1 MLKLLAQIMFLIL
14 CKGSLMTDKDQ
25 ATSDEAVGF
34 GYSGEESVSSAS
46 GQPVGEE
53 PTAHTP
59 ETATFFPKWRLVP
72 NLQPGQMI
80 APDER
85 LPMGQSVVMGVQHVV
100 AMFGA
105 TVLGPLLMGFDANL
119 AVLMSGIGTLI
130 FFFLVKG
137 QVPSYLG
144 SSFAFIGGVVSVTA
158 YSGSGLN
165 ANIGVALGAIIICGL
180 IYTLI
185 GLVIWH
191 FNAKGS
197 AAAVIERLMPP
208 VVTGAIVAVI
218 GLNLAPV
225 AAKGA
230 MASGS
235 TYDAVMAI
243 VTMTS
248 VGLVAVFTRGMLQ
261 RLLILVGLVLSYL
274 LYYVFSNLLGFGTP
288 VDLSAVAAAPW
299 FGIPT
304 FYKPEFQLSAIT
316 VIAPVAIILVAE
328 NLGHIRAVSAMTGR
342 NLDQYLGRAFVGDGV
357 ATMVAA
363 SVGGTG
369 VTTYGENIGV
379 MSVTRIY
386 STLIFVIAA
395 IFAIILGFSPKFGAL
410 IHSVPAPVLGGV
422 SVVVFG
428 LIAIAGARI
437 WVINRVD
444 FSDNRNLIVAAIAV
458 ILGAGNFTIEL
469 GFFKFEGIG
478 TATFGA
484 ILLYQLL
491 SLKRDNKKS

>member
-1 MLKLLAQIMFLIL
+1 
-14 CKGSLMTDKDQ
+14 MTDKQ
-25 ATSDEAVGF
+25 QPTSDEAVGF
-34 GYSGEESVSSAS
+34 GYSGEESVQSAGAEASSINS
-46 GQPVGEE
+46 GDAPDPHEAPWCPQ
-53 PTAHTP
+53 
-59 ETATFFPKWRLVP
+59 WRVVDHLE
-72 NLQPGQMI
+72 PGQMI

-85 LPMGQSVVMGVQHVV
+85 LPMGQSLVMGVQHVV

-119 AVLMSGIGTLI
+119 AILMSGIGTLI
-130 FFFLVKG
+130 FFFFVKG

-158 YSGSGLN
+158 YSGTGLN
-165 ANIGVALGAIIICGL
+165 PNIGVALGAIIVCGL
-180 IYTLI
+180 IYA
-185 GLVIWH
+185 LVGAIVWH
-191 FNAKGS
+191 FNEKGNV
-197 AAAVIERLMPP
+197 AAWIDRFMPP
-208 VVTGAIVAVI
+208 IVTGAIVAVI

-235 TYDAVMAI
+235 TYDGLMAI
-243 VTMTS
+243 LTMMS

-261 RLLILVGLVLSYL
+261 RLLILIGLIASYL
-274 LYYVFSNLLGFGTP
+274 VYYIFSNVLGFGTP
-288 VDLSAVAAAPW
+288 IDFSGVVAAPW
-299 FGIPT
+299 FGLPS
-304 FYKPEFQLSAIT
+304 FYKPEFDLSAIT
-316 VIAPVAIILVAE
+316 IIAPVAIILIAE

-342 NLDQYLGRAFVGDGV
+342 DLDKYLGRAFVGDGV

-386 STLIFVIAA
+386 STIIFVIAA

-428 LIAIAGARI
+428 LIAVAGARI
-437 WVINRVD
+437 WVTNKVD

-458 ILGAGNFTIEL
+458 ILGAGNFSIEL
-469 GFFKFEGIG
+469 GMFKLEGIG

-491 SLKRDNKKS
+491 SIGRGREVAKT

>member
-1 MLKLLAQIMFLIL
+1 ME
-14 CKGSLMTDKDQ
+14 DKQ
-25 ATSDEAVGF
+25 QPTADESVGF
-34 GYSGEESVSSAS
+34 GYSGEESSVAD
-46 GQPVGEE
+46 QVKRLTRVDEQQ
-53 PTAHTP
+53 TP
-59 ETATFFPKWRLVP
+59 DPDVAPWFPKWRQVDKLE
-72 NLQPGQMI
+72 QGQII
-80 APDER
+80 APNER
-85 LPMGQSVVMGVQHVV
+85 LPMGQSLVLGVQHVV

-119 AVLMSGIGTLI
+119 AILMSGIGTLI
-130 FFFLVKG
+130 FFFFVKG

-144 SSFAFIGGVVSVTA
+144 SSFAFIGGVVSITG

-165 ANIGVALGAIIICGL
+165 PNIGVALGAIIVCGL
-180 IYTLI
+180 IYALVG
-185 GLVIWH
+185 GLVWH

-197 AAAVIERLMPP
+197 ASAWIEKFMPP
-208 VVTGAIVAVI
+208 VVTGAVVSVI

-235 TYDAVMAI
+235 TYDALMAI
-243 VTMTS
+243 VTMIS
-248 VGLVAVFTRGMLQ
+248 VGLVAVFTTGMLQ
-261 RLLILVGLVLSYL
+261 RLLILIGLVLSYL
-274 LYYVFSNLLGFGTP
+274 IYYIFSNIFGFGTA
-288 VDLSAVAAAPW
+288 VDFSAVAAAPW
-299 FGIPT
+299 FGLPT
-304 FYKPEFQLSAIT
+304 LYKPEFEFSAIT
-316 VIAPVAIILVAE
+316 IIAPVAIILIAE
-328 NLGHIRAVSAMTGR
+328 NLGHIRAVSVMTGR
-342 NLDQYLGRAFVGDGV
+342 DLDKYLGRAFVGDGV

-386 STLIFVIAA
+386 STIIFAIAA
-395 IFAIILGFSPKFGAL
+395 VFAIILGFSPKFGAL
-410 IHSVPAPVLGGV
+410 IQSVPAPVLGGV

-437 WVINRVD
+437 WVTNNVD

-469 GFFKFEGIG
+469 GMFKLEGIG

-484 ILLYQLL
+484 ILLHQLL
-491 SLKRDNKKS
+491 SIGRNKKS

>member
-1 MLKLLAQIMFLIL
+1 
-14 CKGSLMTDKDQ
+14 MTDKEQ
-25 ATSDEAVGF
+25 PTSDESVGF
-34 GYSGEESVSSAS
+34 GYSGEESVVDVEFEQQATAS
-46 GQPVGEE
+46 GPQTPDPDVAPWF
-53 PTAHTP
+53 PT
-59 ETATFFPKWRLVP
+59 WRKVDRLE
-72 NLQPGQMI
+72 PGQMI

-85 LPMGQSVVMGVQHVV
+85 LPMGQSLVLGIQHVV

-119 AVLMSGIGTLI
+119 AILMSGIGTLI
-130 FFFLVKG
+130 FFFFVKG

-165 ANIGVALGAIIICGL
+165 PNIGVALGAIIVCGL
-180 IYTLI
+180 IYTLV
-185 GLVIWH
+185 GLVVWH
-191 FNAKGS
+191 FNAKGN
-197 AAAVIERLMPP
+197 AAAWIEKFMPP
-208 VVTGAIVAVI
+208 VVTGAVVSVI

-225 AAKGA
+225 AASGA
-230 MASGS
+230 MASGL
-235 TYDAVMAI
+235 TYDALMAI
-243 VTMTS
+243 VTMMS

-261 RLLILVGLVLSYL
+261 RLLILLGLILSYL
-274 LYYVFSNLLGFGTP
+274 IYYIFSNILGFGTP

-299 FGIPT
+299 FGLPT
-304 FYKPEFQLSAIT
+304 LYKPEFQFSAIT
-316 VIAPVAIILVAE
+316 IIAPVAIILIAE

-342 NLDQYLGRAFVGDGV
+342 DLDKYLGRAFVGDGV

-386 STLIFVIAA
+386 STIIFVIAA
-395 IFAIILGFSPKFGAL
+395 IFAIVLGFSPKFGAL

-437 WVINRVD
+437 WVTNKVD

-469 GFFKFEGIG
+469 GMFKLEGIG

-491 SLKRDNKKS
+491 SIGRDKKA

>member
-1 MLKLLAQIMFLIL
+1 
-14 CKGSLMTDKDQ
+14 MTDKEQ
-25 ATSDEAVGF
+25 PTSDEAVGF
-34 GYSGEESVSSAS
+34 GYSGEESITEVERE
-46 GQPVGEE
+46 QVTVNE
-53 PTAHTP
+53 HQTP
-59 ETATFFPKWRLVP
+59 DPEDAPWFPKWHKVDKLE
-72 NLQPGQMI
+72 PGQLI

-85 LPMGQSVVMGVQHVV
+85 LPAGQSVVLGVQHVV

-119 AVLMSGIGTLI
+119 AILMSGIGTLI
-130 FFFLVKG
+130 FFFFVKG

-144 SSFAFIGGVVSVTA
+144 SSFAFIGGVVSITA

-165 ANIGVALGAIIICGL
+165 PNIGVALGAIIVCGL

-185 GLVIWH
+185 GLVVWY
-191 FNAKGS
+191 FNTKGNAS
-197 AAAVIERLMPP
+197 AWIEKFMPP
-208 VVTGAIVAVI
+208 VVTGAVVSVI

-225 AAKGA
+225 AARGA

-235 TYDAVMAI
+235 TYDALMAI
-243 VTMTS
+243 VTMMS
-248 VGLVAVFTRGMLQ
+248 VGIVAVFTKGMLQ
-261 RLLILVGLVLSYL
+261 RLLILIGLILSYFV
-274 LYYVFSNLLGFGTP
+274 YFICSNMLGFGTP

-299 FGIPT
+299 FGLPT
-304 FYKPEFQLSAIT
+304 LYKPEFQFSAIT
-316 VIAPVAIILVAE
+316 IIAPVAVILVAE

-342 NLDQYLGRAFVGDGV
+342 DLDKYLGRAFVGDGV
-357 ATMVAA
+357 ATMVAG

-437 WVINRVD
+437 WVTSKVD

-469 GFFKFEGIG
+469 GMFKLEGIG

-491 SLKRDNKKS
+491 SIGRNNNQ